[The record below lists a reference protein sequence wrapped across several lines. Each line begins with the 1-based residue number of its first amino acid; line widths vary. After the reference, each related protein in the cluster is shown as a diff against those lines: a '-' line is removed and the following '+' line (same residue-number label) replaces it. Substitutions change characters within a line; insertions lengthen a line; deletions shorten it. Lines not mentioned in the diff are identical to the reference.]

1 MPDHGVTIDR
11 GPLPPPHGNQ
21 RRWWRHGPGRRR
33 VRSPHHREGRRRCD
47 RARIGRPLWRL
58 VLLLAPIGAM
68 DTARVAAAAD
78 ASSGASVPLTHAHLA
93 SANDAIVE
101 ELLRRRHARRHWEP
115 ATWNERTH
123 GSPTQRGGYTALVA
137 AALVRAGVSYQ
148 DPRLAPSIEWLAGQ
162 SPAGTYAVA
171 MRTMLWA
178 MLPPR
183 FMSHL
188 ETETARLLDGFD
200 LDTRSWGYESPM
212 RIARRDNSLRQFGA
226 LALREAVERG
236 ARIDPRFW
244 MTLEESLLDGQL
256 ADGGWPYLDHERT
269 ARGSMTAAG
278 AATLLMIRDTVRRD
292 AVLRASRHR
301 PDRSAAAIDRAVA
314 WLEARF
320 DPSAHPGHGGHFAY
334 WAYAVERLGLAG
346 GLRSLGGVPWFPA
359 LAAELLARCGAFDAP
374 SIRFRVRTG
383 ARAPSTT
390 DLAFTLLFLARGRE
404 PIVLG
409 RLDIPGMNTA
419 LRPAAAAG
427 MAQALGAMTESVHAW
442 QSVHLLDGPEALLE
456 SAVLMLASDQAIPF
470 VRDRRRALQAAA
482 ARAAPAD
489 EPPPPLPGD
498 RELDILRAFLHRG
511 GLLLA
516 LAESGSTGFS
526 ESVEALG
533 DMLLP
538 GRAWRT
544 LPREHPAASLRRS
557 TGSLPLRAIGNG
569 VRECIILVPRGD
581 LTASWQGTGTI
592 PPEHRA
598 VIENVYLLASEMD
611 RPQPRLSRST
621 SARQAV
627 PAPEPVIRVVL
638 AGVNGAPPEPH
649 AAVMLAAAAAARGVP
664 AEVRVEPIDALP
676 RAEPPAGVD
685 RAVMPD
691 LLWLS
696 GVDGAPG
703 DASLDARIASV
714 LADSDAIVLIETA
727 GGLGDFARGLE
738 SGLERAAR
746 LRPMV
751 LRRHPVVTGEGL
763 PDGRDLD
770 RAPRRPFAVQHPGG
784 TGEGVRLR
792 GLARDG
798 RLRVI
803 ICEDDLSH
811 ALLDRPMWAV
821 SGPAHDGAVDTLLN
835 VLRWIRHG
843 GARPAP

>member
-1 MPDHGVTIDR
+1 MPNHGVAIDR
-11 GPLPPPHGNQ
+11 RPLSPPHEDPARG
-21 RRWWRHGPGRRR
+21 
-33 VRSPHHREGRRRCD
+33 PHHRRCCRPCGRSRIARR
-47 RARIGRPLWRL
+47 LWRL
-58 VLLLAPIGAM
+58 AVILVPIGAPG
-68 DTARVAAAAD
+68 TAHGAAARD
-78 ASSGASVPLTHAHLA
+78 ESTGASTPLTHAHLA
-93 SANDAIVE
+93 SANDAIAE

-115 ATWNERTH
+115 ATWNERSH

-183 FMSHL
+183 FMPQL
-188 ETETARLLDGFD
+188 EAETTRLLEGFD
-200 LDTRSWGYESPM
+200 LSTRSWGYESPM

-226 LALREAVERG
+226 LALREAIERG

-244 MTLEESLLDGQL
+244 TTLEESLLDGQL

-292 AVLRASRHR
+292 AALRASRHR
-301 PDRSAAAIDRAVA
+301 PDRSAAAIERAVA
-314 WLEARF
+314 WLDARF

-359 LAAELLARCGAFDAP
+359 LAAELLARCGTFDDAP
-374 SIRFRVRTG
+374 STRFRVRTG

-409 RLDIPGMNTA
+409 RLDIPGMNTT
-419 LRPAAAAG
+419 LRPAAAAA

-470 VRDRRRALQAAA
+470 VRDRRRALQGAA

-498 RELDILRAFLHRG
+498 RELDILREFMSRG

-533 DMLLP
+533 DMLVP
-538 GRAWRT
+538 GRSWRT

-557 TGSLPLRAIGNG
+557 TGSLALRAIGNG

-581 LTASWQGTGTI
+581 LTASFQGTGAI

-611 RPQPRLSRST
+611 RPQPRLWRST
-621 SARQAV
+621 SIRAGM
-627 PAPEPVIRVVL
+627 PAQDPVIRVVL
-638 AGVNGAPPEPH
+638 AGVTGAPPEPH
-649 AAVMLAAAAAARGVP
+649 AAAMLAAVAAARGVP
-664 AEVRVEPIDALP
+664 ADVRVEPDDALR
-676 RAEPPAGVD
+676 RAEPSAGID

-696 GVDGAPG
+696 GVDGGAI
-703 DASLDARIASV
+703 DASLDHRIDAI
-714 LADSDAIVLIETA
+714 LAGSDAVMLIETA
-727 GGLGDFARGLE
+727 GGLGDFARVLE
-738 SGLERAAR
+738 SRLERAAR
-746 LRPMV
+746 LQPMV
-751 LRRHPVVTGEGL
+751 LRRHPVVTGEGI

-798 RLRVI
+798 RLRII

-821 SGPAHDGAVDTLLN
+821 NGPAHDGAVDTLLN
-835 VLRWIRHG
+835 VLRWIRHER
-843 GARPAP
+843 ARPAP